1 MKKIILPAILGVAM
15 LTAALPT
22 WAVWAHGPFRNLTFR
37 NIGPAVAGGRVTSVV
52 GVPGNRNLYFVG
64 TAGGG
69 VWKTIN
75 GGDSWSNVFDHESTM
90 SIGAVALDPGHPD
103 WVWVGTGEANP
114 RNDMI
119 DGAGIYFS
127 PDGGK
132 TWENR
137 GLNQAGQIGAIA
149 VNPADPNNV
158 FVCALGDVWK
168 PGPVRGVFMTRN
180 GGRTWKKVLYL
191 NAHTGCSDIAFEPGN
206 PKVLIA
212 GMWPLERYPW
222 LLVSG
227 GRAGGLYRSLD
238 GGQTWKKL
246 KQGLP
251 KGPIGRSAIAFAP
264 SQPDTVYA
272 VIQAKGGVL
281 WVSRDGG
288 SDWQLVSDNHNDDV
302 RPFYFTDLA
311 VMPNN
316 PMRLFMLS
324 MKLMESTNGG
334 RTSFYADPG
343 VHVDHHAIWIDPHDP
358 DRIIQGNDGGVY
370 LSTNAGKHWRFLGNL
385 PIEQFYQVAV
395 ADRIMPFL
403 VCGGLQDNNAWCGA
417 SSDYRRGGVV
427 GSQDWF
433 QISGGDGQYVVPAPS
448 DPNIIYAT
456 TDDGFLTRYN
466 RLTRRARSIN
476 PYLRDELTGD
486 ILSGKILAKQ
496 KYRFDWTSPIAV
508 SPTDPNSI
516 YIGGDVVFHSLN
528 GGRHWSVIS
537 PDLTRDVKVKQGPTG
552 GPVTKD
558 LSGAE
563 TYDTI
568 QSITLAPTNPHVIW
582 VGTDDGWVWVSRNG
596 GGHWTKVT
604 PSGAPKWARVYHVT
618 VSPFHA
624 GMAFAAF
631 DAHELG
637 NNRPYVFQTDN
648 YGRSWHRIT
657 RGLPDA
663 SVLVVRQDP
672 NDPHLLMAGTMR
684 GLYYSQNGGRLWKPL
699 HANLTTAAVFD
710 LQFVKPLHSLVL
722 ATHGRGMWILDNL
735 RPIEEL
741 TPGVARETFHLFH
754 ASAGYIL
761 YASHTNGVGPSH
773 FRGPNATTGV
783 VISYYLKKALKPTP
797 KERMRH
803 ETPVKIVIADS
814 AGQKID
820 TLWGTAK
827 SGVNEA
833 VWNLTYKGPTALT
846 LMPVTRGGFFG
857 GSFGP
862 RVVPGTYRIAVTAL
876 GKTAVVTAR
885 VHPDPRYSVP
895 LSTYRANTEAG
906 LKMRSELSALNR
918 VLNRTHAIEVGLGA
932 VLARA
937 HQDLAFRHAHAAL
950 IKGAVALNKMLVKF
964 EAPLWNS
971 KTQHTVAEDFLRHYT
986 RLHMH
991 VAALYGMSAFG
1002 WGEKPRL
1009 QTLALIREDHHLISG
1024 VLATFNTT
1032 IRTAVANWN
1041 RQAYAQ
1047 GMATL
1052 PNGSEVTFPKVPAL
1066 PEL

>member
-1 MKKIILPAILGVAM
+1 MKKILLPILLGAAFLTVAVPAWA
-15 LTAALPT
+15 T
-22 WAVWAHGPFRNLTFR
+22 WSKGPFRHLTFR

-52 GVPGNRNLYFVG
+52 GVPGNRNLYYVG

-69 VWKTIN
+69 VWKTTN
-75 GGDSWSNVFDHESTM
+75 GGDSWRNVFDHEPTM

-114 RNDMI
+114 RNDMLN
-119 DGAGIYFS
+119 GAGVYFS
-127 PDGGK
+127 PDGGR
-132 TWENR
+132 TWENM

-149 VNPADPNNV
+149 VNPDDPSNV

-168 PGPVRGVFMTRN
+168 RGPERGVFMTRD
-180 GGRTWKKVLYL
+180 GGRTWNKVLYL
-191 NAHTGCSDIAFEPGN
+191 NSHTGCSDIAFQPGN

-212 GMWPLERYPW
+212 GMWPLQRYPW

-227 GRAGGLYRSLD
+227 GRSGGLYRSLD
-238 GGQTWKKL
+238 GGNTWKKL
-246 KQGLP
+246 THGLP
-251 KGPIGRSAIAFAP
+251 QGPIGRSAVAFAP
-264 SQPDTVYA
+264 SQPETVYA

-281 WVSRDGG
+281 WASHDGG
-288 SDWQLVSDNHNDDV
+288 SHWQLVSDNHNDDV

-316 PMRLFMLS
+316 PERLFMLS
-324 MKLMESTNGG
+324 MKLMESTDGG

-370 LSTNAGKHWRFLGNL
+370 LSTNGGKHWRFLGNL

-395 ADRIMPFL
+395 ADRVMPFL

-427 GSQDWF
+427 GAQDWF

-456 TDDGFLTRYN
+456 TDDGDLTRFN
-466 RLTRRARSIN
+466 RVTRRARSIN
-476 PYLRDELTGD
+476 PYLRDILTGD
-486 ILSGKILAKQ
+486 ILSGKVLAKQ

-516 YIGGDVVFHSLN
+516 YIGADVVFHSLD
-528 GGRHWSVIS
+528 GGRHWTVIS
-537 PDLTRDVKVKQGPTG
+537 PDLTRDVKAKQGPTG

-568 QSITLAPTNPHVIW
+568 QSITLAPTNSHVIW
-582 VGTDDGWVWVSRNG
+582 VGTDDGWVWVTRDG
-596 GGHWTKVT
+596 GTHWSKVT

-624 GMAFAAF
+624 GTAFAAF

-637 NNRPYVFQTDN
+637 NNHPYVFKTVN
-648 YGRSWHRIT
+648 YGQSWHRIT
-657 RGLPDA
+657 HGLPDT

-672 NDPHLLMAGTMR
+672 NDASLLMAGTMR

-699 HANLTTAAVFD
+699 HANLTSAAVFD

-741 TPGVARETFHLFH
+741 TPAVAREPFHLFH
-754 ASAGYIL
+754 ASNGYIL

-773 FRGPNATTGV
+773 FRGPNAPTGV
-783 VISYYLKKALKPTP
+783 VVSYYLKKALTPTP
-797 KERMRH
+797 KDRMRH
-803 ETPVKIVIADS
+803 ETPVKIVIRDRT
-814 AGQKID
+814 GQKID
-820 TLWGTAK
+820 TLWGTSRA
-827 SGVNEA
+827 GVNEV
-833 VWNLTYKGPTALT
+833 VWNLIYRGPTKLD
-846 LMPVTRGGFFG
+846 LMPQTRGGFFG

-862 RVVPGTYRIAVTAL
+862 RVVPGTYRVTVTAL
-876 GKTAVVTAR
+876 GKTEAATAQ
-885 VHPDPRYSVP
+885 VLPDPRYSVP
-895 LSTYRANTEAG
+895 LSTYRANTHAG
-906 LKMRSELSALNR
+906 LEMRSNLSALNT
-918 VLNRTHAIEVGLGA
+918 VLNRTHAIEVGLAA
-932 VLARA
+932 VMRRA
-937 HQDLAFRHAHAAL
+937 HTDAAFRHAHSAL
-950 IKGAVALNKMLVKF
+950 IQQAVALNKTLVKF
-964 EAPLWNS
+964 EAPLWNA
-971 KTQHTVAEDFLRHYT
+971 KTQHTVSEDFLRHYT
-986 RLHMH
+986 RFHMH

-1002 WGEKPRL
+1002 WGEKPRA
-1009 QTLALIREDHHLISG
+1009 QELALIRHDHRRISG
-1024 VLATFNTT
+1024 ILATFNTR
-1032 IRTAVANWN
+1032 IRTEVIDWN
-1041 RQAYAQ
+1041 HEAYSQ
-1047 GMATL
+1047 GLATL
-1052 PNGSEVTFPKVPAL
+1052 PIGRPVTFPKVPAL
-1066 PEL
+1066 PPI

>member
-1 MKKIILPAILGVAM
+1 MKKIFLPILLGAAM
-15 LTAALPT
+15 LTVTLPAWAARS
-22 WAVWAHGPFRNLTFR
+22 HGPFRNLTFR

-69 VWKTIN
+69 VWKTTN
-75 GGDSWSNVFDHESTM
+75 GGDSWQNVFDHESTM
-90 SIGAVALDPGHPD
+90 SIGAVALDSGHPD

-119 DGAGIYFS
+119 NGAGVYFS

-132 TWENR
+132 TWENM

-149 VNPADPNNV
+149 VNPDDPSNV

-168 PGPVRGVFMTRN
+168 RGPVRGVFMTRD

-191 NAHTGCSDIAFEPGN
+191 NSHTGCSDIAFQPGN

-212 GMWPLERYPW
+212 GMWPLQRYPW

-227 GRAGGLYRSLD
+227 GRSGGLYRSLD
-238 GGQTWKKL
+238 GGRTWKKL
-246 KQGLP
+246 MHGLP
-251 KGPIGRSAIAFAP
+251 KGPIGRSAVAFAP

-281 WVSRDGG
+281 WASHDGG
-288 SDWQLVSDNHNDDV
+288 SHWQLVSDNHNDDV
-302 RPFYFTDLA
+302 RPFYFTNLA

-316 PMRLFMLS
+316 PERLFMLS
-324 MKLMESTNGG
+324 MKLMESTDGG

-370 LSTNAGKHWRFLGNL
+370 LSTNGGKHWRFLGNL

-427 GSQDWF
+427 GAQDWF

-456 TDDGFLTRYN
+456 TDDGYLTRFN
-466 RLTRRARSIN
+466 RVTRRARSIN

-486 ILSGKILAKQ
+486 ILSGKVLAKQ

-516 YIGGDVVFHSLN
+516 YIGGDVVFHSTN
-528 GGRHWSVIS
+528 GGRHWAVIS
-537 PDLTRDVKVKQGPTG
+537 PDLTRDVKAKQGPTG

-582 VGTDDGWVWVSRNG
+582 VGTDDGWVWVSRND

-604 PSGAPKWARVYHVT
+604 PSGAPQWARVYHVT

-624 GMAFAAF
+624 GTAFAAF

-637 NNRPYVFQTDN
+637 NNHPYVFRTDN

-672 NDPHLLMAGTMR
+672 NDPGLLMAGTMQ

-722 ATHGRGMWILDNL
+722 ATHGRGIWILDNL
-735 RPIEEL
+735 RPVEEL
-741 TPGVARETFHLFH
+741 TPAVAREPFHLFH
-754 ASAGYIL
+754 ASNGYML
-761 YASHTNGVGPSH
+761 YASHTNGVGPAH

-783 VISYYLKKALKPTP
+783 VISYYLNKALKPNS
-797 KERMRH
+797 KEKMRH
-803 ETPVKIVIADS
+803 ETPVKIVIADP

-833 VWNLTYKGPTALT
+833 VWNLVYKGPTKLQ
-846 LMPVTRGGFFG
+846 LMPQSHGGFFG
-857 GSFGP
+857 GNFGP
-862 RVVPGTYRIAVTAL
+862 RVVPGTYRVEVTTL
-876 GKTAVVTAR
+876 GKTEDTTAR
-885 VHPDPRYSVP
+885 VLPDPRYSVP
-895 LSTYRANTEAG
+895 LATYRANTQAG
-906 LKMRSELSALNR
+906 LEMRSNLSALNT
-918 VLNRTHAIEVGLGA
+918 VLNRTHAIEVGLDA
-932 VLARA
+932 VMARA
-937 HQDLAFRHAHAAL
+937 HQDAAFRHAYPAL
-950 IKGAVALNKMLVKF
+950 IKEAGALNKMLGKF
-964 EAPLWNS
+964 EAPLWNP
-971 KTQHTVAEDFLRHYT
+971 KTQHTVSEDFLRHYT

-991 VAALYGMSAFG
+991 AAAFYGMTAFG
-1002 WGEKPRL
+1002 WGEKPRA
-1009 QTLALIREDHHLISG
+1009 QVQALIRHDHRRIGG

-1032 IRTAVANWN
+1032 IRAAVLHWN
-1041 RQAYAQ
+1041 RMAYAQ
-1047 GMATL
+1047 GLATL
-1052 PNGSEVTFPKVPAL
+1052 PIGQPVTFHKVPAL